1 MMEKDRPLR
10 HGHLKKPPG
19 NLRKSRQPDPAERPA
34 AGGGSAGRIA
44 GFIPAGVR
52 FFPDGGLFSRPIF
65 SLPDKNLLMGRRS
78 SECRAFPVPDIF
90 SRPDQPAES
99 TDGPRKKAKTAAG
112 GFTQKGG
119 QRDLKERRPSS
130 PGSRTVRSRR
140 KRRGVPDRFPPPRR
154 QGPGGRPDRFAGFNR
169 CRFGILDSA
178 TLKISIRP
186 GCSPFHRAPGN
197 RRRCPA
203 CRG

>member
-1 MMEKDRPLR
+1 VPGGLPGLFLQGCVFFRMAAFLADPFFPFRTKICSWGAGHRNAGLFRCRTFFHGRTSRRNQRTVRGRKPKPLR
-10 HGHLKKPPG
+10 
-19 NLRKSRQPDPAERPA
+19 E
-34 AGGGSAGRIA
+34 
-44 GFIPAGVR
+44 V
-52 FFPDGGLFSRPIF
+52 
-65 SLPDKNLLMGRRS
+65 LPK
-78 SECRAFPVPDIF
+78 
-90 SRPDQPAES
+90 
-99 TDGPRKKAKTAAG
+99 
-112 GFTQKGG
+112 KGG

-154 QGPGGRPDRFAGFNR
+154 QGPGGRPDRFSGFNR
-169 CRFGILDSA
+169 CRFGILGSA

-197 RRRCPA
+197 RHRCPA

>member
-10 HGHLKKPPG
+10 HGHPTKPPG

-119 QRDLKERRPSS
+119 TKGSQRTTAIIPRIADGALPAEKA
-130 PGSRTVRSRR
+130 GRSRPLPAAPKAR
-140 KRRGVPDRFPPPRR
+140 ARRTA
-154 QGPGGRPDRFAGFNR
+154 GPV
-169 CRFGILDSA
+169 CRIQ
-178 TLKISIRP
+178 
-186 GCSPFHRAPGN
+186 
-197 RRRCPA
+197 
-203 CRG
+203 

>member
-10 HGHLKKPPG
+10 HGHPTKPPG
-19 NLRKSRQPDPAERPA
+19 NPQNSATGPGRA
-34 AGGGSAGRIA
+34 AGRRGRQCREDCRVYSCRGA
-44 GFIPAGVR
+44 

-65 SLPDKNLLMGRRS
+65 SLPDKDLLMGRRS

-99 TDGPRKKAKTAAG
+99 ADGARKKPKPPREVLPK
-112 GFTQKGG
+112 KGG
-119 QRDLKERRPSS
+119 QRDLKVRRPSS

-169 CRFGILDSA
+169 CRFGILGSA